1 MIRVK
6 LLTISRPQANS
17 IMDIGKRFVEGGT
30 NVVDMTSL
38 KKLRFEFNKLSKFC
52 IQSLSQSALYAHV
65 VKG

>member
-6 LLTISRPQANS
+6 LLTKSRSQANS
-17 IMDIGKRFVEGGT
+17 MDIGKRFVEGGT

-38 KKLRFEFNKLSKFC
+38 KKLRFEFNKLSKFR
-52 IQSLSQSALYAHV
+52 IQSVSQYALYAQV